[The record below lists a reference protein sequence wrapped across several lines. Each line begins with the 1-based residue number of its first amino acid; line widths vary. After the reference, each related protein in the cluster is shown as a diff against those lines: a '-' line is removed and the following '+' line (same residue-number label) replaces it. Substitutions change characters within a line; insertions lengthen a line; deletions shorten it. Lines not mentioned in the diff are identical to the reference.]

1 MSYEIKYNV
10 FYQNSG
16 VILIDNLTMPQH
28 IELLQ
33 YLEKE
38 KDTISL
44 PKSTV
49 KIVDKEDLLVVI
61 IASSKKI
68 KVSKNNLDNYY
79 ELLKNVISNIE
90 DSVQRVKDDTRRILH
105 NVVSLNTINNQEFDS
120 IFSPEELDGL
130 SHKKMIGYMS
140 TVIKNQSSQAARSI
154 LKINKN
160 NNEIKY
166 ELDVFKYLINPD
178 SELRKSKQ
186 NIHRVTKRILDTF
199 FIDFLDK
206 NINIE
211 LKTNNDE
218 LIEHELNFDCLRY
231 AIYNI
236 FDNALKYCKPDSDI
250 YVDISKTDQKIS
262 IEFNMIS
269 LYISPSE
276 IDRIFIEGYS
286 GESAKIQNLNG
297 DGIGLY
303 MTKRVLERISAK
315 IFLKQREQH
324 TYNNTIYQRN
334 IFYIEIAVEN

>member
-160 NNEIKY
+160 NNEI
-166 ELDVFKYLINPD
+166 N
-178 SELRKSKQ
+178 
-186 NIHRVTKRILDTF
+186 
-199 FIDFLDK
+199 
-206 NINIE
+206 
-211 LKTNNDE
+211 
-218 LIEHELNFDCLRY
+218 
-231 AIYNI
+231 
-236 FDNALKYCKPDSDI
+236 
-250 YVDISKTDQKIS
+250 
-262 IEFNMIS
+262 
-269 LYISPSE
+269 
-276 IDRIFIEGYS
+276 
-286 GESAKIQNLNG
+286 
-297 DGIGLY
+297 
-303 MTKRVLERISAK
+303 
-315 IFLKQREQH
+315 
-324 TYNNTIYQRN
+324 
-334 IFYIEIAVEN
+334 